1 MILLKDDSD
10 KLLIIIIS
18 IILRFLKY
26 VKLLFS

>member
-1 MILLKDDSD
+1 MIFLKDDSD

>member
-1 MILLKDDSD
+1 MIFLKDDSD
-10 KLLIIIIS
+10 KLFIIIIY